1 MPLGHSGFLRRVG
14 VTLLV
19 ACALLVVLTIVGFF
33 LFVAQLD
40 RDEPELTDHADG
52 IVALT
57 GGPERI
63 IEAVDLLSKGHGKRL
78 LVTGVNQST
87 TSHEI
92 AKLTPKFHDEFGCC
106 IDLGYEAFNTEG
118 NAVEAQ
124 QWARAHHMQSLI
136 IVTSSYHMPR
146 ALIEMRRAL
155 PDLTLIPYPVVSSR
169 AAYDAW
175 WVDPNMAR
183 LLFLEY
189 LKYVG
194 ARIRA
199 SADMFLGE

>member
-1 MPLGHSGFLRRVG
+1 MHRARVTILTVLGLICFV
-14 VTLLV
+14 LV
-19 ACALLVVLTIVGFF
+19 VGFF
-33 LFVAQLD
+33 MFVAQLAH
-40 RDEPELTDHADG
+40 DEPELTDRADG

-78 LVTGVNQST
+78 LVTGVNQGT

-106 IDLGYEAFNTEG
+106 IDLDYEAANTVG
-118 NAVEAQ
+118 NADAAQ
-124 QWARAHHMQSLI
+124 KWARAHHMQSLI

-146 ALIEMRRAL
+146 ALVEMHRAL
-155 PDLTLIPYPVVSSR
+155 PDLDLIPYPVVSSR
-169 AAYDAW
+169 AAYDEW
-175 WVDPNMAR
+175 WADSGMAR
-183 LLFLEY
+183 LLFFEY
-189 LKYVG
+189 LKYLG

-199 SADMFLGE
+199 EFYGFSDWKI

>member
-1 MPLGHSGFLRRVG
+1 MPFGHSGFLRRAG

-19 ACALLVVLTIVGFF
+19 ACAALVVLTIVGFF

-40 RDEPELTDHADG
+40 RDEPQLTDRADG

-118 NAVEAQ
+118 NATEAQ

-146 ALIEMRRAL
+146 ALLEMRRAL

-194 ARIRA
+194 AKIRA
-199 SADMFLGE
+199 SADGFVGE